1 MCVQL
6 VYNYTP
12 FLFTGI
18 KKDTREKGVTT
29 SCITTPPLCSWVL
42 KKTPK
47 NKKITQRMV
56 VGIKKDTYLCVKDIN
71 III

>member
-18 KKDTREKGVTT
+18 KKDTRERWG
-29 SCITTPPLCSWVL
+29 IPNVL
-42 KKTPK
+42 LGYVP
-47 NKKITQRMV
+47 
-56 VGIKKDTYLCVKDIN
+56 
-71 III
+71 